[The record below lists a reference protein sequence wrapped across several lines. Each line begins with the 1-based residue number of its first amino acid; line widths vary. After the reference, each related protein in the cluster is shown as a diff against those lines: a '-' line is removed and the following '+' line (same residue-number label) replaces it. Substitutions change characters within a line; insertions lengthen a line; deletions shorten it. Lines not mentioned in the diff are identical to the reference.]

1 MKIGIRRIVLSGLV
15 AGLVTALFAQQADTP
30 NVKKPEEATRA
41 EVAKPAEKTAGPAEE
56 KPVLT
61 PPGPEVKAN
70 RPGVT
75 VTKTADGKEG
85 YLLNF
90 RGVPLEM
97 VLNYLSEAAGFVI
110 ILETKLEGKVDMW
123 SNQPLSK
130 DGAVNVLNTVLNK
143 NGYAAIRNDQ
153 VLTIV
158 NRDEAKKREIPVRS
172 GSDPESIPKS
182 DEMVT
187 QILPVRYANA
197 TQLTKDLLPLL
208 PSHANMTA
216 NESGNA
222 LVITDTQSSIRRMAE
237 IVKALDT
244 SIASISAI
252 RVFPLQYADAKELA
266 TVVKELFDTSSNTQ
280 RGGGAGGGGGGGL
293 GGGAAQLFA
302 RFGGGGGAGGGGG
315 GGRGGAGGADASGDS
330 AARKA
335 ASRVVAV
342 ADERTNSLVV
352 SAPDEFIPTI
362 EQLVREIDTN
372 VTEVTEVRVFRLKN
386 SDPQEMADILSG
398 LFPDDSKTDSN
409 NAQVQFNR
417 GGPFGGGGGG
427 RGGANAAATSTRNK
441 KQGRVIAVPDQR
453 TASVIVSAAKQL
465 MGQIEEMVAQLDSNP
480 AKKQK
485 VFVYSLE
492 NADVQSV
499 EEILRGMFEGQNSR
513 NNRST
518 TRQNTTNPLNNR
530 TTGNTGGNTG
540 GGFGG
545 GGGGGGAG
553 GGGTRGGGG
562 F

>member
-1 MKIGIRRIVLSGLV
+1 MKTLNRKIVLWGLV
-15 AGLVTALFAQQADTP
+15 AGLMPAVCAQQADTSE
-30 NVKKPEEATRA
+30 VKKPEETVRSDAAKTVEKTPSPQA
-41 EVAKPAEKTAGPAEE
+41 DQVGAPSPDSGAKP
-56 KPVLT
+56 
-61 PPGPEVKAN
+61 N
-70 RPGVT
+70 RSGVT

-130 DGAVNVLNTVLNK
+130 DGAVNVLNTILNK

-158 NRDEAKKREIPVRS
+158 NRDEAKKREIPVKS

-182 DEMVT
+182 DEMIT

-222 LVITDTQSSIRRMAE
+222 LVITDTQASIHRMAE

-266 TVVKELFDTSSNTQ
+266 TVVKELFDTQSTNT
-280 RGGGAGGGGGGGL
+280 RGGGGGGG
-293 GGGAAQLFA
+293 GVAGQLFA
-302 RFGGGGGAGGGGG
+302 RFGGGGGFPGGAGGGAG
-315 GGRGGAGGADASGDS
+315 GGRGGAGGADGSGDS

-362 EQLVREIDTN
+362 EQLVKEIDTN
-372 VTEVTEVRVFRLKN
+372 VTDVTEVRVFHLKN

-398 LFPDDSKTDSN
+398 LFPDDTKTDGN

-427 RGGANAAATSTRNK
+427 RGGAAATATSSRNK
-441 KQGRVIAVPDQR
+441 KQGRVIAVADQR

-465 MGQIEEMVAQLDSNP
+465 MVQIEEMVAQLDSNP

-492 NADVQSV
+492 NADVQNV
-499 EEILRGMFEGQNSR
+499 EEILRGMFESQNAR
-513 NNRST
+513 NNQST

-530 TTGNTGGNTG
+530 TTGNTGG
-540 GGFGG
+540 GFGG
-545 GGGGGGAG
+545 GGGNGGGNGGGG